1 MRFDQLLPK
10 WDPRTADFQEEEGS
24 QEGSEDVQK
33 FREPKQISSLTEGFR
48 VFTKPRESEQAA
60 ALNLPNIGAQNGENS
75 VTVAFSG
82 STVNGGTADA
92 KAGIAVFFG
101 EGDPRNESGALLEG
115 LEQSTANA
123 EIAAAVLAMQ
133 KTPVDTELRLESQRD
148 VVLKNATKFL
158 EPNEDRGWIGI
169 PNRKSSKALG
179 AALRSRKGT
188 STTIAVV
195 RNEKTTKA
203 SEMSKASARDPTAIT
218 PGINLEVAAN
228 ESLVGAKLSSM
239 TQALAYKGIKE
250 LRKKVSR
257 KATNR
262 NVSAVQEELKTQ
274 YVHAPTPAT
283 IWKSLRNKDITRQI
297 RTFLWKAMHGAHR
310 IGKFWENI
318 PECEDRAICGH
329 CGVTETF
336 EHIIL
341 ECGRPGQEQV
351 WKLAKELWAKKHSNW
366 PPLSLGTILGCG
378 LAVFEDEKKK
388 AIPLAARLYRIL
400 ITESMYLIWKLRC
413 ECVIGRSGEPPAEN
427 EIHNRWVRTINER
440 LEIDISL
447 TNEMKF
453 GKQYSLKP
461 AVVLET
467 WRGTL
472 ENEGNMPRN
481 WLRQP
486 EVLVGIASKGSQRP
500 LPPSSRSSSDDE
512 GVG

>member
-1 MRFDQLLPK
+1 MLASGWRF
-10 WDPRTADFQEEEGS
+10 
-24 QEGSEDVQK
+24 
-33 FREPKQISSLTEGFR
+33 SS
-48 VFTKPRESEQAA
+48 P
-60 ALNLPNIGAQNGENS
+60 
-75 VTVAFSG
+75 
-82 STVNGGTADA
+82 
-92 KAGIAVFFG
+92 
-101 EGDPRNESGALLEG
+101 
-115 LEQSTANA
+115 
-123 EIAAAVLAMQ
+123 VLAIQ
-133 KTPVDTELRLESQRD
+133 KTPVDIELRLESQRD
-148 VVLKNATKFL
+148 VVLKNVTKFL

-169 PNRKSSKALG
+169 PNRKGSKALG
-179 AALRSRKGT
+179 AALRARKGT

-262 NVSAVQEELKTQ
+262 N

-283 IWKSLRNKDITRQI
+283 IWKSSPVTRQI

-318 PECEDRAICGH
+318 PECKDRAICGH

-351 WKLAKELWAKKHSNW
+351 WKLVKELWAKKHSNW
-366 PPLSLGTILGCG
+366 PPLSLGTILDCG
-378 LAVFEDEKKK
+378 LAVFKDEEKK

-427 EIHNRWVRTINER
+427 KIHNRWVRTINER

-472 ENEGNMPRN
+472 EKQGKYAKK
-481 WLRQP
+481 L
-486 EVLVGIASKGSQRP
+486 ASST
-500 LPPSSRSSSDDE
+500 
-512 GVG
+512 